1 MSTTPVSSAA
11 AAAAAKAASAVQQ
24 AAQSLISESTGSTL
38 DVNSLVSALV
48 QDRVAGQNSEL
59 TTQAGIDKSDIA
71 GLASLSG
78 ALGSL
83 QAALSPFLSGDALAS
98 FSATLSGDGIT
109 AKAGQGAVAQTFPL
123 DVTQV
128 AQSQILTSQPF
139 NSTDAAAMGTG
150 TVSISLGSGSSA
162 KSFQISVDSSD
173 DSLQDIANAINTA
186 SDNPGIKAS
195 IIQGANGPSLSL
207 QSTATGAANTIN
219 VSVNQSSPTA
229 LSQLD
234 VTSGTSTDPGPP
246 VGASTIATGGGVW
259 TQTQDAQD
267 ARLTVDGQLVTNA
280 NNTIPGAIPGV
291 TLTLDPNN
299 PKTIGAQNLT
309 VAPDESSVEGDL
321 SSFVSAYNAVID
333 QLNSLAAPGTAGVQG
348 SGGPLL
354 GDQMIDQLGAAL
366 GGIVGDKVS
375 SGGLSS
381 TLAELGINFQA
392 DTGGEPFA
400 QLEIGNNESGQSLDD
415 VVSNDPALLSALFND
430 TNGLAQQL
438 DSMVATYTDPAKG
451 LITKRTTD
459 LTDDIASLAKQQ
471 DVLDD
476 FAKQLTSQFNDQFT
490 ALNTIMSQAQS
501 NQRFLTQ
508 LFGGSN
514 SNGALAQNST

>member
-1 MSTTPVSSAA
+1 
-11 AAAAAKAASAVQQ
+11 
-24 AAQSLISESTGSTL
+24 
-38 DVNSLVSALV
+38 VSALV
-48 QDRVAGQNSEL
+48 QDKVAGQAAEL
-59 TTQAGIDKSDIA
+59 TTQAGLDKTDIA
-71 GLASLSG
+71 GLASLSASLSSLQS
-78 ALGSL
+78 ALG
-83 QAALSPFLSGDALAS
+83 PFLSGDALAS

-109 AKAGQGAVAQTFPL
+109 AKAGQGAVASTYQL
-123 DVTQV
+123 DVTQT
-128 AQSQILTSQPF
+128 AQSQILTSKPF
-139 NSTDAAAMGTG
+139 NSSDAAAMGTG
-150 TVSISLGSGSSA
+150 TISISLGSGSSA
-162 KSFQISVDSSD
+162 KSFQVNVDSSD
-173 DSLQDIANAINTA
+173 DSLQDIANAINSA
-186 SDNPGIKAS
+186 SDNPGVTAS

-207 QSTATGAANTIN
+207 QSTASGAANTIN

-229 LSQLD
+229 LSDLD
-234 VTSGTSTDPGPP
+234 VTSSTSTDPGPP
-246 VGASTIATGGGVW
+246 VGASTITSGSSFW
-259 TQTQDAQD
+259 NQTQDAQD
-267 ARLTVDGQLVTNA
+267 AQLTVDGQLVTSPT
-280 NNTIPGAIPGV
+280 NTISGAIPGV

-299 PKTIGAQNLT
+299 PKTIGTQTLT

-366 GGIVGDKVS
+366 GSIVGDKVS

-381 TLAELGINFQA
+381 TLASLGINFQA
-392 DTGGEPFA
+392 NTDGEPFA
-400 QLEIGNNESGQSLDD
+400 QLEIGNNAAGQSLDD
-415 VVSNDPALLSALFND
+415 VVSSDPALLSALFND

-438 DSMVATYTDPAKG
+438 DSMAATYTDPFKG

-476 FAKQLTSQFNDQFT
+476 FAQQLTSQFNDQFT

-514 SNGALAQNST
+514 SNGALAANST

>member
-1 MSTTPVSSAA
+1 MSTSPVSAAA
-11 AAAAAKAASAVQQ
+11 AAAAAKAAAAVQQ
-24 AAQSLISESTGSTL
+24 AGQSLISASTGDSSL

-48 QDRVAGQNSEL
+48 QDKVAGQAAEL
-59 TTQAGIDKSDIA
+59 TTQAGIDKTDIA
-71 GLASLSG
+71 GLASLSNSLSG
-78 ALGSL
+78 LQTAL
-83 QAALSPFLSGDALAS
+83 APFLSGDALAS

-109 AKAGQGAVAQTFPL
+109 AKAGQGAVASTFPL
-123 DVTQV
+123 DVTQT
-128 AQSQILTSQPF
+128 AQAQTITSQAF
-139 NSTDAAAMGTG
+139 DSTDAAAMGTG
-150 TVSISLGSGSSA
+150 TVTISLGSGSSA
-162 KSFQISVDSSD
+162 KSFQINVDSSD
-173 DSLQDIANAINTA
+173 DSLQDIADAINSA
-186 SDNPGIKAS
+186 SDNPGINANV
-195 IIQGANGPSLSL
+195 IQGANGPSLSL

-234 VTSGTSTDPGPP
+234 VTSGTSTDAGPP
-246 VGASTIATGGGVW
+246 VGASTITSGNW
-259 TQTQDAQD
+259 TQTLDGQD
-267 ARLTVDGQLVTNA
+267 ARLTVDGQLVTSST
-280 NNTIPGAIPGV
+280 NTISGAIPGV
-291 TLTLDPNN
+291 TLTLDPTN
-299 PKTIGAQNLT
+299 PKTIGTQTLT

-321 SSFVSAYNAVID
+321 SAFVSAYNAVID

-366 GGIVGDKVS
+366 GSIVGEKVS

-392 DTGGEPFA
+392 STAGEPFA
-400 QLEIGNNESGQSLDD
+400 QLEIGNNAAGQSLDD
-415 VVSNDPALLSALFND
+415 VVSSDPALLSALFND
-430 TNGLAQQL
+430 KTGLADQL
-438 DSMVATYTDPAKG
+438 DSMVAAYADPTNG

-476 FAKQLTSQFNDQFT
+476 YAKELTSQYSDQFT
-490 ALNTIMSQAQS
+490 ALNTVMSQAQS

-514 SNGALAQNST
+514 SNGALAASST

>member
-1 MSTTPVSSAA
+1 
-11 AAAAAKAASAVQQ
+11 
-24 AAQSLISESTGSTL
+24 
-38 DVNSLVSALV
+38 
-48 QDRVAGQNSEL
+48 
-59 TTQAGIDKSDIA
+59 
-71 GLASLSG
+71 
-78 ALGSL
+78 
-83 QAALSPFLSGDALAS
+83 
-98 FSATLSGDGIT
+98 
-109 AKAGQGAVAQTFPL
+109 
-123 DVTQV
+123 
-128 AQSQILTSQPF
+128 
-139 NSTDAAAMGTG
+139 
-150 TVSISLGSGSSA
+150 
-162 KSFQISVDSSD
+162 
-173 DSLQDIANAINTA
+173 
-186 SDNPGIKAS
+186 
-195 IIQGANGPSLSL
+195 
-207 QSTATGAANTIN
+207 
-219 VSVNQSSPTA
+219 
-229 LSQLD
+229 
-234 VTSGTSTDPGPP
+234 
-246 VGASTIATGGGVW
+246 
-259 TQTQDAQD
+259 
-267 ARLTVDGQLVTNA
+267 
-280 NNTIPGAIPGV
+280 
-291 TLTLDPNN
+291 
-299 PKTIGAQNLT
+299 
-309 VAPDESSVEGDL
+309 
-321 SSFVSAYNAVID
+321 
-333 QLNSLAAPGTAGVQG
+333 VQG

-415 VVSNDPALLSALFND
+415 VVSNDPAILSALFND